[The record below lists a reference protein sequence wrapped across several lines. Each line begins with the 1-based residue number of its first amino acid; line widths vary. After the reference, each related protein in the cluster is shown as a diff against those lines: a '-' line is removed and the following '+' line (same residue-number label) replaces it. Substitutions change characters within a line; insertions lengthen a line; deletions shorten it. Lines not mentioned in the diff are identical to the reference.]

1 MPVSLTRKASLLQS
15 FSLLGL
21 NIQQMFLT
29 GTPTYPVER
38 TLLVTGALDSLME
51 SHAAGHTRV
60 PTPHLSEVGYAPM
73 DPALTIRG

>member
-1 MPVSLTRKASLLQS
+1 
-15 FSLLGL
+15 
-21 NIQQMFLT
+21 MFLT

-38 TLLVTGALDSLME
+38 TLLVTGVLDSLME